1 MDIWQ
6 RLFLYSSAA
15 LGAVFLLVS
24 LIVLSNAEGGMLTVE
39 NVAHLSESMAS
50 FYNFIRWFVYL
61 WIILALFIFVRFL
74 RRMFS

>member
-50 FYNFIRWFVYL
+50 FYDFIRWFVYL

>member
-6 RLFLYSSAA
+6 RLFLYSSAS